1 MPLRGVGQERMDE
14 VPEEQEPPSSGDDD
28 EEEQDSAAEGD
39 GNGNDQQLSE
49 ENLPVTG
56 VQPRINIP
64 LRAREHS
71 YLPGASH
78 PLFPD
83 SLRERQKVVLHHHNR
98 SRYNRQKRKPPN
110 QQQQQYQQ
118 QTSNSAG
125 RLDSTAGVPL
135 GPLSNM
141 NDHDNDDNSSSSSDD
156 YAYCDD
162 NDDKSHLTEL
172 AVLELPSVVL
182 FPGST
187 IPIRLTDR
195 NWTEYLGR
203 QIEASRSLQD
213 SHGHSQTEPVRLGIL
228 TRVASP
234 EEDRTTAVRNRRQ
247 SWTRQGMG
255 SSRLRRLS
263 EQVVLELGDLV
274 ESEDEAQ
281 EAQEEANENAQGND
295 GNDPNDGGLDV
306 TDNTS
311 NSNNHNSI
319 ERRRSRP
326 GPAAA
331 AEERRE
337 SRRQRR
343 AAVNTGSVRKERH
356 PYIGRIG
363 TIAFVTYTH
372 GDAAMDSNNDDNDND
387 DNAITVTGGRDEQG
401 SSRVWRSP
409 REQGQLVVTALG
421 TSRFRIDSFAHEEDA
436 DIMNRHP
443 EYARTHSMGVKTFLV
458 EELDDEPLSL
468 PPLHHVRHCLEPNA
482 PAAGRYLQY
491 HNRLIQKLSVVSPY
505 PSFVYN
511 LAWPWKMVAD
521 ILAAVKRV
529 STFSGLSQSLPCLDD
544 DTGDSDTHRF
554 LEPLTFSF
562 WMACNMPM
570 SEEEKLCL
578 LEMHSTVE
586 RLQYIRQKI
595 ADEERIESFIHCK
608 SCGIPLSRAAFMFS
622 LSGTEGTT
630 GAYVNEYG
638 CIHQTVTVRE
648 VCEAEVWFQGHAE
661 TKDSW
666 FEGYSWTIM
675 SCVFCSS
682 HLGWKFQRVDRREDP
697 TPDRPDQ
704 FYGLSA
710 ASVATQGASTS
721 LNRRSFR

>member
-1 MPLRGVGQERMDE
+1 
-14 VPEEQEPPSSGDDD
+14 
-28 EEEQDSAAEGD
+28 
-39 GNGNDQQLSE
+39 
-49 ENLPVTG
+49 
-56 VQPRINIP
+56 
-64 LRAREHS
+64 
-71 YLPGASH
+71 
-78 PLFPD
+78 
-83 SLRERQKVVLHHHNR
+83 
-98 SRYNRQKRKPPN
+98 
-110 QQQQQYQQ
+110 
-118 QTSNSAG
+118 
-125 RLDSTAGVPL
+125 
-135 GPLSNM
+135 
-141 NDHDNDDNSSSSSDD
+141 
-156 YAYCDD
+156 
-162 NDDKSHLTEL
+162 
-172 AVLELPSVVL
+172 
-182 FPGST
+182 
-187 IPIRLTDR
+187 
-195 NWTEYLGR
+195 
-203 QIEASRSLQD
+203 
-213 SHGHSQTEPVRLGIL
+213 
-228 TRVASP
+228 
-234 EEDRTTAVRNRRQ
+234 
-247 SWTRQGMG
+247 
-255 SSRLRRLS
+255 LRRLS

-274 ESEDEAQ
+274 ESEDE
-281 EAQEEANENAQGND
+281 QEEQEENENANNVNEND
-295 GNDPNDGGLDV
+295 NDENYQDNED
-306 TDNTS
+306 TDAMD
-311 NSNNHNSI
+311 NSRS
-319 ERRRSRP
+319 RRSRP
-326 GPAAA
+326 QPAAAVVA

-372 GDAAMDSNNDDNDND
+372 GDAAMDTDDSN
-387 DNAITVTGGRDEQG
+387 NAITVTGRDEQG

-421 TSRFRIDSFAHEEDA
+421 TSRFRIDSFAQKEDA

-468 PPLHHVRHCLEPNA
+468 PPLHLRHCLESNA

-491 HNRLIQKLSVVSPY
+491 HNRLIQNLSVVSPY

-521 ILAAVKRV
+521 ILEAVKRV
-529 STFSGLSQSLPCLDD
+529 STFAGLSQSLPSLDD
-544 DTGDSDTHRF
+544 DAGDSDTHRF

-622 LSGTEGTT
+622 VGGAEGTT

-675 SCVFCSS
+675 SCVFCGS

-721 LNRRSFR
+721 LNRRSIR